1 MNILIVGAGVVGSNL
16 AEDLSM
22 AGHQVSIVDRDQAV
36 MRRCSERMDVLAIT
50 GDGGSPS
57 VLKRAGIA
65 DAEMVIAVTSVDEVN
80 LVICLLAN
88 QFGVKHKIARIR
100 NEEYS
105 GPDAA
110 FDARTIG
117 IDSIISPEGV
127 IVEELLNV
135 LEIPGS
141 SDVATFAD
149 GKVLLITF
157 VVGEDAPLAGKRLM
171 DLREAASMAAFL
183 VVALIRNEQT
193 IIPKGDDTIEAG
205 DHIAVMVNADTLPL
219 FLPLIQ
225 RRVQPAKRVIISGAD
240 LVGLRLARELEKRID
255 KVVLVERDAQK
266 AEEAARALPETLVL
280 HGEAT
285 EPELLREADAE
296 RCDFFMALSRDDDY
310 NLLSSLMARR
320 QKVARVAC
328 LSISPSYVPVLTS
341 IGLDVVVNPRL
352 VTVGEIL
359 RYVRQGPVHTV
370 TRLKESE
377 AEVLEMEV
385 VNKSRAISRPLKELA
400 FPAGAILSA
409 VMRDG
414 EMHIPGGDFQLIAGD
429 VVIVFAL
436 PHAIPKIE
444 KFFAK
449 RRFLL

>member
-1 MNILIVGAGVVGSNL
+1 MNIVIVGGGVVGSNL
-16 AEDLSM
+16 AEDLSST
-22 AGHQVSIVDRDQAV
+22 GHQVSIVDRDPNII
-36 MRRCSERMDVLAIT
+36 RRCSERMDVLGIE
-50 GDGGSPS
+50 GSGGSPS

-80 LVICLLAN
+80 LVICMLAN

-110 FDARTIG
+110 FDAKAIG

-135 LEIPGS
+135 LAIPGS
-141 SDVATFAD
+141 SDVATFAE
-149 GKVLLITF
+149 GKVLLVTF
-157 VVGEDAPLAGKRLM
+157 VVEADAPLAGKRLM
-171 DLREAASMAAFL
+171 ELREASSMAAFL
-183 VVALIRNEQT
+183 VVALIRDEQT
-193 IIPKGDDTIEAG
+193 IIPKGDDRIEAG

-219 FLPLIQ
+219 VLPIIS
-225 RRVQPAKRVIISGAD
+225 RRVAPCRRVIISGAD
-240 LVGLRLARELEKRID
+240 IIGLRLARELEQRMER
-255 KVVLVERDAQK
+255 VVLIERDAQL
-266 AEEAARALPETLVL
+266 AEEAARKLPNTLVL

-285 EPELLREADAE
+285 EPEILREADAE
-296 RCDFFMALSRDDDY
+296 RCDFFMALSRDDEY

-320 QKVARVAC
+320 SKVARVAC

-359 RYVRQGPVHTV
+359 RYVRNGPVHTV
-370 TRLKESE
+370 TRLKESD
-377 AEVLEMEV
+377 AEVIEMEV
-385 VNKSRAISRPLKELA
+385 VAKSRALTRPLKELN

-409 VMRDG
+409 VIRDD
-414 EMHIPGGDFQLIAGD
+414 EMHIPGGNFKLNQGD
-429 VVIVFAL
+429 VVIVFCL
-436 PHAIPKIE
+436 PEAIPKIE
-444 KFFAK
+444 KLFSK